1 LAYSSISHI
10 GYMLAGLGA
19 AFTFGSL
26 DGAQGGFFHLLTHG
40 LMKGLAFLSAGA
52 LLYTLVIHKGEHR
65 PLVRADLNGA
75 SKRFPLEAL
84 AFSIAVLALGGLP
97 PLAGFMSKWQ
107 IFTAGITTHNAW
119 MLALVIFMALN
130 SVLSLGYYA
139 PLVNALYRRKTSE
152 STMQAP
158 KTGVLLLIPVVLL
171 TLAVVIVGF
180 YPPVLT
186 WLSNLAGSSMILSL
200 GL

>member
-1 LAYSSISHI
+1 
-10 GYMLAGLGA
+10 MLAGIGA

-52 LLYTLVIHKGEHR
+52 LLYSLVIRNGEHR
-65 PLVRADLNGA
+65 PLGRADLNGA
-75 SKRFPLEAL
+75 SKRFPLEVL

-107 IFTAGITTHNAW
+107 IFTAGVSTHNLW

-139 PLVNALYRRKTSE
+139 PLVNAMYRRETTE
-152 STMQAP
+152 STLKAP
-158 KTGVLLLIPVVLL
+158 ASGALLLIPVVLL
-171 TLAVVIVGF
+171 MLVVVIVGF
-180 YPPVLT
+180 YPPALS
-186 WLSNLAGSSMILSL
+186 WLSNLAGSSLIFSL